1 MHLAGEV
8 LHLAEVYE
16 LSARIARYLLEVLL
30 AAGPDR
36 HRMDRHMELLEAV
49 LRTAQPAEVV
59 NAIRNEDS
67 GLSLRLAELLQLPAS
82 CTDSDSQV
90 CEAVGPDGVNA
101 MQQLVVYSA
110 FARHLS
116 QVGHAVDERVVR
128 HDADAI
134 VRAGCSEIG
143 PRGCEAGA
151 LRVAVGVAGR
161 VEHEYDVSL
170 LRGTGGRVGGEAAAH
185 ADALAASDHA
195 AVLLHDPAL
204 EVNPRD
210 ALLFPL

>member
-1 MHLAGEV
+1 
-8 LHLAEVYE
+8 
-16 LSARIARYLLEVLL
+16 
-30 AAGPDR
+30 
-36 HRMDRHMELLEAV
+36 
-49 LRTAQPAEVV
+49 AEVV

-143 PRGCEAGA
+143 SRGCEAGA

-195 AVLLHDPAL
+195 AAYEPIAAQIPTTSDP
-204 EVNPRD
+204 
-210 ALLFPL
+210 LLFPWKDGTEAKTGRQRPPGTAGAAPTARDFPQPPPRHDLT